1 MDSASSACFPQE
13 SQVFITGRLAA
24 RQPLGGRAEPQGRG
38 SSDVRAAE
46 NAEEI
51 GDAPDVHRHFFRGF
65 PEVRACVD
73 GGAGWAGAAPGPKC
87 VGARYDGVVPGSQN
101 TRDQVEAVFLTWRGR
116 GPVAP
121 VARPARPCD
130 STDGPP
136 PAGDH
141 GGAVAPLPGARPSV
155 RALGPLA

>member
-65 PEVRACVD
+65 PEVRVR
-73 GGAGWAGAAPGPKC
+73 WTAAPAGP
-87 VGARYDGVVPGSQN
+87 AR
-101 TRDQVEAVFLTWRGR
+101 RRGR
-116 GPVAP
+116 NAWEPGTTVSYRAP
-121 VARPARPCD
+121 R
-130 STDGPP
+130 T
-136 PAGDH
+136 
-141 GGAVAPLPGARPSV
+141 
-155 RALGPLA
+155 LAIRSRRC